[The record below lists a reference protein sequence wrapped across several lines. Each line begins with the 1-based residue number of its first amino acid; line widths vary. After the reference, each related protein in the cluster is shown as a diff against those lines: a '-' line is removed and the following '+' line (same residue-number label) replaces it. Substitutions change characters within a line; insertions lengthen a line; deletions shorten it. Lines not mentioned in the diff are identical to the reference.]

1 MAQPLRHIE
10 TSPTLPRS
18 ADAVVIGG
26 GGARQSGRSLDVAQ
40 RLGHG

>member
-26 GGARQSGRSLDVAQ
+26 ARQSGRSLDVMQ
-40 RLGHG
+40 RLGHD